1 MNTEML
7 GVAMSVL
14 DLSPLGSEA
23 SKVDSLR
30 ELGSSLF
37 LNKAHIVGVSQEK
50 VAKDRRPALSRGWG
64 LDMETAPNTDC

>member
-30 ELGSSLF
+30 ELGSSL